1 MGEEEEKS
9 AAGGR
14 VVAFPSSM
22 ADNIT
27 PRSVCVSSGGGR
39 CRIAGGSGGGIRTN
53 AYGGGHVI
61 GGGQVV
67 GGGHMVGRSRGA
79 EEDPSLLMQVEMADG
94 DVQYKVMEMVV
105 DVLPKI

>member
-14 VVAFPSSM
+14 VVAFPTSM

-53 AYGGGHVI
+53 AYGGGHVV
-61 GGGQVV
+61 GGGQ
-67 GGGHMVGRSRGA
+67 MVGRTRGA